1 VPRVFLPRGLR
12 ALAGGRGDLEVA
24 GATVREVLEALERLH
39 PGLGARLRNGMA
51 VSIDG
56 DIVQDPLLEPV
67 DAESELHFLPPIS
80 GG

>member
-1 VPRVFLPRGLR
+1 VPRVFLPKGLR
-12 ALAGGRGDLEVA
+12 ALAGGRGELEVQ
-24 GATVREVLEALERLH
+24 GATVRQVIDALEREH
-39 PGLGARLRNGMA
+39 PGLGARLRNGSA

-67 DAESELHFLPPIS
+67 DEDSEIHFLPPIS

>member
-1 VPRVFLPRGLR
+1 VPRVFLPKGLR
-12 ALAGGRGDLEVA
+12 ALAGGRAELDA
-24 GATVREVLEALERLH
+24 PGATVREVIDALERMH
-39 PGLGARLRNGMA
+39 PGLGARLRNGSA